1 MGKWVSF
8 KLEEPRRRELKTDVW
23 HVWNLSES
31 AHLGTVKWYGPWRKY
46 AFFPAAETLYEQD
59 CLRDIA
65 AFVESETLQHRKGK
79 RAFPP
84 EVTA

>member
-1 MGKWVSF
+1 MAKWVSF
-8 KLEEPRRRELKTDVW
+8 KLEEPRRRELKTDMW

-46 AFFPAAETLYEQD
+46 AFFPAAATLYEQD

-65 AFVESETLQHRKGK
+65 GFVESETVKHRKGK
-79 RAFPP
+79 RAFS
-84 EVTA
+84 EVSGG

>member
-1 MGKWVSF
+1 MAKWVSF

-23 HVWNLSES
+23 HVWNLGES
-31 AHLGTVKWYGPWRKY
+31 AHLGVVKWYGPWRKY

-65 AFVESETLQHRKGK
+65 EFVESETVQHRKGR

-84 EVTA
+84 EAQA